1 MVPREAFRKAEE
13 LTRELFFEGVS
24 AHELL
29 EYRLNVHTYL
39 KQIKKTEKLYR
50 NHAFT
55 ITSYVAKSIIV

>member
-13 LTRELFFEGVS
+13 LTRELFFKGVS

-39 KQIKKTEKLYR
+39 KQIKKTDDYHL
-50 NHAFT
+50 
-55 ITSYVAKSIIV
+55 KS